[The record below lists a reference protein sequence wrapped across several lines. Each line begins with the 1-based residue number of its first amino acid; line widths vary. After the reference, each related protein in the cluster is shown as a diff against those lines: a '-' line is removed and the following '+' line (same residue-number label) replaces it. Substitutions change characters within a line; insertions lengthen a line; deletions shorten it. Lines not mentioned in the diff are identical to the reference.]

1 MDEDR
6 SSTHSRLTRKP
17 GIPRS
22 RCVGAYCT
30 DCTYLWDLENEIN
43 TNMGKGHRST
53 SSTISGSG
61 DHPSDNKHEQKL
73 QAVLFADSFVNTFRP
88 ITLDRSTAKV
98 LCPLNNVTML
108 DYSIEF
114 LAGAGV
120 EEIFVFCV
128 HGADEVERYVLQST
142 WSSVLQVHCVKDAT
156 CANPGDALRELVR
169 SFAAP

>member
-1 MDEDR
+1 MGHGQDLDDR
-6 SSTHSRLTRKP
+6 KKCYNSAHNIKLNWHRTVKCTGSL
-17 GIPRS
+17 
-22 RCVGAYCT
+22 CNELLVG
-30 DCTYLWDLENEIN
+30 
-43 TNMGKGHRST
+43 
-53 SSTISGSG
+53 
-61 DHPSDNKHEQKL
+61 
-73 QAVLFADSFVNTFRP
+73 P

-142 WSSVLQVHCVKDAT
+142 WSSVLQVHCVKDST

-169 SFAAP
+169 FTPSYVKFQCFPSVLRFINI